1 MINHIQKDL
10 LKKHAGP
17 FLFCFFTIMFL
28 LLMQFLILH
37 VDKLVGKGLPIFVV
51 IELILNNLAYMVVL
65 AVPMSVLV
73 ASIMAF
79 GKFSEHNELTA
90 LKAAGV
96 NPFSLMKPILFVSI
110 LLFGYLRSEEHTSEL
125 QSRGHLVCRLLL
137 EKKKH
142 NI

>member
-1 MINHIQKDL
+1 MINQIQKDF
-10 LKKHAGP
+10 LKEHDGP
-17 FLFCFFTIMFL
+17 VLFCFFTIMFL

-37 VDKLVGKGLPIFVV
+37 VDKLVGEGLPIFVV
-51 IELILNNLAYMVVL
+51 IELILNHLSYMVVL

-110 LLFGYLRSEEHTSEL
+110 LLFGYLSYFSNQVLPESNHKARSRSEEHTSEL
-125 QSRGHLVCRLLL
+125 
-137 EKKKH
+137 
-142 NI
+142 